1 MRTSDLTPAVL
12 KDLRRPRPF
21 PAISLLMPTHRAR
34 PDNEQDPIR
43 LRNLLGEAVRRL
55 KEDPAVD
62 RESRIRLERQ
72 LDEDTVLRLFDAQRA
87 EDGLLVLLAP
97 DEDPQAW
104 QFVSPH
110 DIPERVE
117 ITTTYLTRN
126 LVAAHLY
133 ARPYWVLV
141 LDQEESRL
149 YLAHAGSLTE
159 VTAHGF
165 PARPQVPDR
174 EDALPG
180 PAYGTD
186 RTGYRAARV
195 AQYVSDVEERLARA
209 MTDRNL
215 PLVLVG
221 SPELTTAFQKIS
233 RHAGATVG
241 GLELTGAEQHAVP
254 QLEKRLEPVFRKI
267 REDRAR
273 QARTELDAARGRK
286 AYVAGLAEVWHTVMD
301 HRAALVLV
309 EEGLRA
315 AGRAEENHQLHVVDV
330 PEDEPAPE
338 GVDTDI
344 VDSLVEAAL
353 DADTEVR
360 FVPDGTLP
368 DGVGIAG
375 TLRY

>member
-43 LRNLLGEAVRRL
+43 LRNLLGEATRRI

-62 RESRIRLERQ
+62 RDTCLRLERQ
-72 LDEDTVLRLFDAQRA
+72 LDEDAVLRLFEAQRS
-87 EDGLLVLLAP
+87 EDGLLLLFAP
-97 DEDPQAW
+97 GEDPQAW

-110 DIPERVE
+110 DVPERIE
-117 ITTTYLTRN
+117 ITTTFLTRN

-149 YLAHAGSLTE
+149 YLAHAGNLTE
-159 VTAHGF
+159 VAAHGF
-165 PARPQVPDR
+165 PAEPQVPSRD
-174 EDALPG
+174 DAIPG

-195 AQYVSDVEERLARA
+195 GQYVSDIEERFARA

-215 PLVLVG
+215 PMILVG
-221 SPELTTAFQKIS
+221 SPELTTAFGKIS
-233 RHAGATVG
+233 RHTGATVG
-241 GLELTGAEQHAVP
+241 TLELTGAEKHAVP
-254 QLEKRLEPVFRKI
+254 QLEKRLEPVFHKI
-267 REDRAR
+267 REERAA
-273 QARTELDAARGRK
+273 QARRELDAARGRK
-286 AYVAGLAEVWHTVMD
+286 AFVAGLAEVWHTVVD

-315 AGRAEENHQLHVVDV
+315 AGRADENHQLHIVDV
-330 PEDEPAPE
+330 PEGEPAPE
-338 GVDTDI
+338 GVETDI

-353 DADTEVR
+353 DADSEVR

-368 DGVGIAG
+368 DSVGIAG